1 MKLPLNLDGQSLN
14 IARLAHA
21 SSLGSWGGRK
31 RPGCSKR
38 ASTLLKGME
47 QQLYGSKGEAP
58 GLRDTNSHFTFIC
71 ICVTPLG
78 CVLGGEE
85 EDP

>member
-1 MKLPLNLDGQSLN
+1 V
-14 IARLAHA
+14 RLAHA

-31 RPGCSKR
+31 RHGCSKR
-38 ASTLLKGME
+38 AGALLKGME

-58 GLRDTNSHFTFIC
+58 GLRDANSHFTFIC

-78 CVLGGEE
+78 WVLGGEE

>member
-1 MKLPLNLDGQSLN
+1 V
-14 IARLAHA
+14 RLARA

-31 RPGCSKR
+31 RRGCSKR
-38 ASTLLKGME
+38 AGVLLKGME

-58 GLRDTNSHFTFIC
+58 RFRDTNSHFTFIY
-71 ICVTPLG
+71 ICVTPLSW
-78 CVLGGEE
+78 VLGGEE